1 MLQFLL
7 FLLPVAGAAD
17 VRDWHVNYP
26 PPICAARGSN
36 VTVACNFTFPQS
48 NIHAKQV
55 LWCSMNS
62 NFNKCESG
70 PYVYDSEAKN
80 NSNFQYI
87 GDKTS
92 DCSLL
97 INDIKL
103 TDSGEYKFR
112 FITNSSS
119 GKWTGDPGVNIT
131 VHDLKVS
138 KSSSI
143 INGTMTGDSV
153 NLTCSLDC
161 PGGLSEVQW
170 FKNGELMKQTNPILI
185 LNNITAEDSENYSCS
200 LKKFT
205 NTLSGENVSE
215 SSTLLIIVVS
225 SVSLLFIIIAAV
237 ILIRR
242 RKAAK
247 EREEPMDSHYAS
259 LQITAETQASP
270 VYSSLQDTLKE

>member
-62 NFNKCESG
+62 NFNK
-70 PYVYDSEAKN
+70 Y
-80 NSNFQYI
+80 
-87 GDKTS
+87 
-92 DCSLL
+92 
-97 INDIKL
+97 
-103 TDSGEYKFR
+103 SGEYKFR